1 MLSFEKIVLKSSKMG
16 EGNIIPDI
24 HNTSAD
30 PYFIKEESV
39 TDADELAIG
48 EGMISTILPYKMQ
61 NRYSAELYDT
71 EYVAAVLENEH
82 LKAVFLPE
90 LGGRLWSLYDKDA
103 KRDIIYAN
111 DAVKFGN
118 LAIRNAWFA
127 GGVEWNIGMKGHSP
141 LTCDRIFAQK
151 VVAEDGEEMLKMYA
165 YEEIRSVV
173 YSMIFRLYGNE
184 LLVKIN
190 IENPNDN
197 DTYMYWWSNI
207 AVEQNEDS
215 RFLTPA
221 EKSFITS
228 YRDGGYRISKM
239 DIPYSDGKDLSYPY
253 SSPEAIDYFYDVPKE
268 NKKWISC
275 IDKEGKGL
283 LQFSTPE
290 LIGRKCFLWGQLPG
304 GRHWNEWLT
313 VNRDYLEIQAGLRK
327 TQFEHFLMPKH
338 SEISWCEVYKF
349 VDIGSNEGDY
359 FETCSK
365 VDSMV
370 YDPICH
376 DKLFNY
382 KQSENIDFFGTSRGA
397 LEECLR
403 GKKLS
408 KDCIFPKD
416 SITDDFRYYVDLLE
430 GKNGTDY
437 KVEYAIN
444 PRWAELI
451 LERTN
456 KSALDCYLLG
466 INLFA
471 NGKIEEATKWID
483 ESINKEPTYY
493 ALAAMALLKANKE
506 NNLTDAIKFV
516 KEAITLNPDSV
527 SLAHTFGELS
537 INAKSP
543 NAFIEYVEGACD
555 EVKTDGRVRMYLGN
569 CYILAGD
576 LEAAKKHING
586 NLIIPDIREG
596 EYSISNIWIELYRC
610 EISKTTG
617 RDAAEITDKEVLEKY
632 PLPYSIDFRMH

>member
-16 EGNIIPDI
+16 EDNIIPDI

-30 PYFIKEESV
+30 PYFIKEETV

-61 NRYSAELYDT
+61 NRYTAELYDI
-71 EYVAAVLENEH
+71 EYVAAVLENDH

-118 LAIRNAWFA
+118 LALRNAWFA
-127 GGVEWNIGMKGHSP
+127 GGIEWNIGIKGHSP
-141 LTCDRIFAQK
+141 LTCDRMFAQK
-151 VVAEDGEEMLKMYA
+151 VVADDGEEMLKMYA

-173 YSMIFRLYGNE
+173 YSMVFRLNGNE

-221 EKSFITS
+221 DKSFITS
-228 YRDGGYRISKM
+228 YREGGYRISKM
-239 DIPYSDGKDLSYPY
+239 SVPYVDGKDMSYPHN
-253 SSPEAIDYFYDVPKE
+253 SAEAIDYFYDIPKE

-283 LQFSTPE
+283 LHFSTPE

-313 VNRDYLEIQAGLRK
+313 VGRDYLEIQAGLRK
-327 TQFEHFLMPKH
+327 TQFEHFLMPAR
-338 SEISWCEVYKF
+338 SELSWCEVYKF

-359 FETCSK
+359 FEVQK
-365 VDSMV
+365 KIDSLV
-370 YDPICH
+370 YDPVCYDNLFCH
-376 DKLFNY
+376 KENNY
-382 KQSENIDFFGTSRGA
+382 IDFFGTSRGA
-397 LEECLR
+397 LEETLR
-403 GKKLS
+403 GSRLS
-408 KDCIFPKD
+408 KYCCFPKE
-416 SITDDFRYYVDLLE
+416 SITDDFKYYLDLLE
-430 GKNGTDY
+430 GRTSSDY
-437 KVEYAIN
+437 KLEYTIN

-451 LERTN
+451 MEKPQKT
-456 KSALDCYLLG
+456 ALDCYLLG
-466 INLFA
+466 INLYA
-471 NGKIEEATKWID
+471 NDKVSKATEWIKM
-483 ESINKEPTYY
+483 SIKTEPTYY
-493 ALAAMALLKANKE
+493 ALAALALIKANKE
-506 NNLTDAIKFV
+506 NNFSEAVNLIQ
-516 KEAITLNPDSV
+516 EAIALNPDDV
-527 SLAHTFGELS
+527 SLACTFGELS
-537 INAKSP
+537 INAKQP
-543 NAFIEYVEGACD
+543 DAFVEYAENACD

-569 CYILAGD
+569 CYILQGD
-576 LEAAKKHING
+576 LENAKKHING
-586 NLIIPDIREG
+586 DVVIPDIREG
-596 EYSISNIWIELYRC
+596 EYSISNFWIELYRL
-610 EISKTTG
+610 EIAGETG
-617 RDAAEITDKEVLEKY
+617 RPAEDITDGEVLELY